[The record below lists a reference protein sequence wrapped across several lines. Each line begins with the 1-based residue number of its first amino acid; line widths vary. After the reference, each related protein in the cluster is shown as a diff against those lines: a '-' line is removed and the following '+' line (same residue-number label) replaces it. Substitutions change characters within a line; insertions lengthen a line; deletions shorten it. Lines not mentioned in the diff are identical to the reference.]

1 MLREHHQLDARTEA
15 RQLERRV
22 QAVELRHADVHH
34 GDIGV
39 LATHQAHRLAAVGR
53 LPRDHEPR
61 ALQQGLQSLSDEH
74 VIVGEY
80 QAYRHH

>member
-15 RQLERRV
+15 RQLERGV

-39 LATHQAHRLAAVGR
+39 LAAHQAHRLAASAAS
-53 LPRDHEPR
+53 PATHEPR
-61 ALQQGLQSLSDEH
+61 ALQQGLQSCLTST
-74 VIVGEY
+74 
-80 QAYRHH
+80 